1 MNVPGRPALRHKQNE
16 QVSCGV
22 CKEVLRY
29 DGLPCHFKRKH
40 KDSDPFVYGEDS
52 SKKQKTLSGFLFSNS
67 KASQQTVNKGE
78 EFSKPTYIKLRKKIM

>member
-29 DGLPCHFKRKH
+29 DGLPRHFKRKH

-67 KASQQTVNKGE
+67 KASQQTDRI
-78 EFSKPTYIKLRKKIM
+78 SIHILIKICSRKSMTH